1 MAKSFPDWNKMI
13 IFTYNKL
20 KQIHHIMKNVINTE
34 KISQVDFINGRNG
47 QYRAIIKVQAGFMSV
62 VDDLGILSKWESG
75 AQWKSAIQVFR
86 NFKKGAL
93 QTIEFQAEGS
103 KNWITVFARK
113 GNKIVL
119 MDTQLFL
126 DMKVGD
132 INQDWT
138 NTNLYSQTNYTLAGA
153 KTWADNAFVENNVL
167 EVA

>member
-1 MAKSFPDWNKMI
+1 
-13 IFTYNKL
+13 
-20 KQIHHIMKNVINTE
+20 MKNVINTE

-47 QYRAIIKVQAGFMSV
+47 QYRAIVKVQAGFMSV